1 MNKRV
6 SAKIIFIILITLF
19 RGYAFAQPTENEK
32 LRKQI
37 SSEPDSRTK
46 ADHLIKLAF
55 FFPESDSEIERC
67 LLEAYDISKKEGYRA
82 GMIFGKY
89 YEVLKLSRLGKYDE
103 AIVKSKQCIAQ
114 MDSMNVIQY
123 LYWFPLSEIRSLY
136 NSAGR
141 QEEKLIYY
149 EEKADYYRRYG
160 PAENLAVCY
169 HGIAGYY
176 HHLANHEKAIQY
188 YTRAWDVFKTFDPIG
203 CANEKQSIGSEYLAW
218 GNLDKAEEFLKSAL
232 QDQIRLNE
240 AGSCFFCYHQLGDLY
255 FKKQNFQQ
263 ALQYYLQGKQY
274 CIEPGFNAI
283 NLVSCAAVYLQLH
296 SNNKARIYLDSAE
309 KIRHKDKLG
318 IFYTNGVLEIDYT
331 FYKYYIASGNKK
343 QAYRY
348 LMSAMHEA
356 TESGYLPIVLKYSHE
371 LYSLLL
377 NQGDS
382 LQALHYLIYYQ
393 SLQDSL
399 NVINTRT
406 SLVSFES
413 ENRTLQREKDIK
425 LLKLQ
430 KTTQRNYYLIGMA
443 VLVMIILG
451 ALSRFRYIRR
461 TEKEKLISKFKH
473 QLAHVEAKALRAQMN
488 PHFIFNCLNS
498 INSFIIDKEHDRAS
512 EYLIKFSKLIR
523 QILENSSSET
533 IPIAKE
539 LDALKLY
546 TDLECARFDNKFKCE
561 HHIDR
566 CVNIQNIMIPPM
578 LLQPFVENA
587 IWHGLMHKQTTGT
600 IKLIIKKSGPKLLKI
615 SIIDDGVGR
624 EKATELNSKSGTH
637 KSYGIQITSK
647 RIEMLN
653 KLNSTGTQMNILDMK
668 DDHGNATGTR
678 VDLTI
683 PF

>member
-1 MNKRV
+1 MNKGANTTNV
-6 SAKIIFIILITLF
+6 FIILIILF
-19 RGYAFAQPTENEK
+19 SGYTFAQPQEAEK

-37 SSEPDSRTK
+37 SGESDSKIK
-46 ADHLIKLAF
+46 ADQLIKLAF
-55 FFPESDSEIERC
+55 FFPESDSEIEIC
-67 LLEAYDISKKEGYRA
+67 LKEAYDISKKKNYRI
-82 GMIFGKY
+82 GMVFGKY
-89 YEVLKLSRLGKYDE
+89 YEVLQLSRLGKYDE
-103 AIVKSKQCIAQ
+103 AIEKSKHCIAQ
-114 MDSMNVIQY
+114 MDSMNVIQH

-141 QEEKLIYY
+141 QGEKLIYY

-188 YTRAWDVFKTFDPIG
+188 YTHAWDVFKTFDPIG

-218 GNLDKAEEFLKSAL
+218 GNLDKAEEYLKSAL

-263 ALQYYLQGKQY
+263 ALQYYSQGKQY
-274 CIEPGFNAI
+274 CIEPEFIAI

-296 SNNKARIYLDSAE
+296 SNNTARIYIDSAE
-309 KIRHKDKLG
+309 EIRQKYKLG

-331 FYKYYIASGNKK
+331 LYKYYIASGNKK
-343 QAYRY
+343 QALKS
-348 LMSAMHEA
+348 LMYAMHEA
-356 TESGYLPIVLKYSHE
+356 TESHYLPLVLKYSHE
-371 LYSLLL
+371 LYSMLL

-382 LQALHYLIYYQ
+382 LQAMRYLIYYQ
-393 SLQDSL
+393 SLRDSL
-399 NVINTRT
+399 NAINTRT
-406 SLVSFES
+406 SPVSFES
-413 ENRTLQREKDIK
+413 ENRALQREKDIK
-425 LLKLQ
+425 LLELQ

-461 TEKEKLISKFKH
+461 TENEKLISKFKN
-473 QLAHVEAKALRAQMN
+473 QLAQVEAKALRAQMN

-498 INSFIIDKEHDRAS
+498 INSFIIDKEHDKAS
-512 EYLIKFSKLIR
+512 DYLIKFSKLIR
-523 QILENSSSET
+523 QILENSSNET

-539 LDALKLY
+539 LEALKLY
-546 TDLECARFDNKFKCE
+546 TDLECARFDNKFSCE
-561 HHIDR
+561 HHIDK

-587 IWHGLMHKQTTGT
+587 IWHGLMHKKTTGT
-600 IKLIIKKSGPKLLKI
+600 ITLIIMRSGPKLLKI

-637 KSYGIQITSK
+637 KSYGIEITSH

-653 KLNSTGTQMNILDMK
+653 KLNSTGTLMNIIDMK
-668 DDHGNATGTR
+668 DEHGNATGTR
-678 VDLTI
+678 VDLTLPI
-683 PF
+683 